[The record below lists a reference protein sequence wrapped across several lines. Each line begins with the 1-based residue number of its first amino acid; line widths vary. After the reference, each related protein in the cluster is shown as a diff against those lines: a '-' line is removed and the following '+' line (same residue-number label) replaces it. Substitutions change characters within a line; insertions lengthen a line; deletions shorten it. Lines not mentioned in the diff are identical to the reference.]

1 VFDGRA
7 RKLDARTY
15 QCEDHAVTGNE
26 LLRKLRRLA
35 RRKGVA
41 FGFDPRPRRGGHG
54 AIQFGDAITTLR
66 SSRPKEIPSG
76 TLRAMLAQLGIDPQE
91 L

>member
-1 VFDGRA
+1 
-7 RKLDARTY
+7 
-15 QCEDHAVTGNE
+15 VTGNE

-35 RRKGVA
+35 RRRGVV
-41 FGFDPRPRRGGHG
+41 FEFDPRPRRGGHG
-54 AIQFGDAITTLR
+54 EIRFGDAVTTLR

-76 TLRAMLAQLGIDPQE
+76 TLRAMLAQIGVDPSE